1 MLLKY
6 LGSTFSQVNY
16 YLGKGAN
23 NSTNKMQIA
32 KKIFSFVLL
41 FSLFLGLATAVDAN
55 SGSANNVVWGGQA
68 ENIQSRTALGND
80 DPRLIAANIINLILG
95 FLGILSVRWMTA
107 AGNTDQVDSAKKT
120 LSAGV
125 IGLVIILA
133 SYALAS
139 FVLDAIFRVTTND
152 L

>member
-1 MLLKY
+1 
-6 LGSTFSQVNY
+6 
-16 YLGKGAN
+16 
-23 NSTNKMQIA
+23 MQIA

-95 FLGILSVRWMTA
+95 FLGILSVCIILYAGFRWMTA